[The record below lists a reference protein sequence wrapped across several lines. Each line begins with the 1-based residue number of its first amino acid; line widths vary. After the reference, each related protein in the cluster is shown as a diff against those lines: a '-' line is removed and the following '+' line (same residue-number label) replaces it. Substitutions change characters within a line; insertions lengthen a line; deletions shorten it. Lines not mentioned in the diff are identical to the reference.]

1 MDAPSMGQ
9 IAAYRAMKFAE
20 ESRESCWKRSVVAC
34 VAGAAMG
41 VGLGTFLGTFEGAHG
56 ELVGR
61 NMREQLYNGFSKS
74 IKAGYVRSVYF
85 SKARRVAYTQ
95 LIPWRYL
102 QEGADSSTR
111 CCGEQ
116 EFALVGSI
124 FAGVECVI
132 ERERAAHDILNPLL
146 AGGVSGGALG
156 AWAARSSGPK
166 CELIAGDGAG
176 CRRAAD
182 LVFWRWVLLC
192 VVLVQNTVK
201 GAAGFAV
208 MAVVFEKGIEFM
220 TS

>member
-1 MDAPSMGQ
+1 MDDSRGPSMGQ

-34 VAGAAMG
+34 IAGAAMG

-61 NMREQLYNGFSKS
+61 NMREQLFNGFSKS

-85 SKARRVAYTQ
+85 SK
-95 LIPWRYL
+95 
-102 QEGADSSTR
+102 
-111 CCGEQ
+111 

-132 ERERAAHDILNPLL
+132 ERERAAHDIFNPLL

-166 CELIAGDGAG
+166 
-176 CRRAAD
+176 
-182 LVFWRWVLLC
+182 
-192 VVLVQNTVK
+192 VLVQNTAK

-208 MAVVFEKGIEFM
+208 MAVVFEKGIEFL
-220 TS
+220 TN

>member
-1 MDAPSMGQ
+1 MDDSSGPSMGQ
-9 IAAYRAMKFAE
+9 IVAYRAMKFAE

-56 ELVGR
+56 EL
-61 NMREQLYNGFSKS
+61 LYNGFSKS

-85 SKARRVAYTQ
+85 SK
-95 LIPWRYL
+95 
-102 QEGADSSTR
+102 
-111 CCGEQ
+111 

-132 ERERAAHDILNPLL
+132 ERERAAHDILNPIL

-166 CELIAGDGAG
+166 M
-176 CRRAAD
+176 
-182 LVFWRWVLLC
+182 
-192 VVLVQNTVK
+192 LVQNTAK

-208 MAVVFEKGIEFM
+208 MAVVFEKGIEFL
-220 TS
+220 TN

>member
-1 MDAPSMGQ
+1 
-9 IAAYRAMKFAE
+9 MKFAE

-74 IKAGYVRSVYF
+74 IKAGY
-85 SKARRVAYTQ
+85 
-95 LIPWRYL
+95 
-102 QEGADSSTR
+102 
-111 CCGEQ
+111 

-132 ERERAAHDILNPLL
+132 ERERAAHDILNPIL

-166 CELIAGDGAG
+166 L
-176 CRRAAD
+176 
-182 LVFWRWVLLC
+182 
-192 VVLVQNTVK
+192 LVQNTVK

-208 MAVVFEKGIEFM
+208 MAVVFEKGIEFL
-220 TS
+220 TN

>member
-1 MDAPSMGQ
+1 MESPSMGQ

-61 NMREQLYNGFSKS
+61 NMREQVTTELSIGQGDGYTDALYGLFNGFSKS

-85 SKARRVAYTQ
+85 SK
-95 LIPWRYL
+95 
-102 QEGADSSTR
+102 
-111 CCGEQ
+111 

-132 ERERAAHDILNPLL
+132 ERERAAHDILNPIL

-156 AWAARSSGPK
+156 AWAARSAGPK
-166 CELIAGDGAG
+166 M
-176 CRRAAD
+176 
-182 LVFWRWVLLC
+182 
-192 VVLVQNTVK
+192 LVQNTAK

-208 MAVVFEKGIEFM
+208 MAVVFEKGIEFI

>member
-1 MDAPSMGQ
+1 MSDSQTPSMGQ

-56 ELVGR
+56 DLVGR
-61 NMREQLYNGFSKS
+61 NMREQLVNGFSKS

-85 SKARRVAYTQ
+85 SK
-95 LIPWRYL
+95 
-102 QEGADSSTR
+102 
-111 CCGEQ
+111 

-156 AWAARSSGPK
+156 AWAARSSGAK
-166 CELIAGDGAG
+166 L
-176 CRRAAD
+176 
-182 LVFWRWVLLC
+182 
-192 VVLVQNTVK
+192 LVQNTAK

-220 TS
+220 TN

>member
-1 MDAPSMGQ
+1 
-9 IAAYRAMKFAE
+9 MKFAE

-74 IKAGYVRSVYF
+74 IKAGYVRSVYY
-85 SKARRVAYTQ
+85 SK
-95 LIPWRYL
+95 
-102 QEGADSSTR
+102 
-111 CCGEQ
+111 

-132 ERERAAHDILNPLL
+132 ERERAAHDILNPIL

-156 AWAARSSGPK
+156 MWAARSSGPK
-166 CELIAGDGAG
+166 L
-176 CRRAAD
+176 
-182 LVFWRWVLLC
+182 
-192 VVLVQNTVK
+192 LVQNTVK

-208 MAVVFEKGIEFM
+208 IAVVFEKGIEFL
-220 TS
+220 TN

>member
-1 MDAPSMGQ
+1 MDDSRTPSMGQ
-9 IAAYRAMKFAE
+9 IAIIRAMKFAE

-85 SKARRVAYTQ
+85 SK
-95 LIPWRYL
+95 
-102 QEGADSSTR
+102 
-111 CCGEQ
+111 

-132 ERERAAHDILNPLL
+132 ERERAAHDILNPIL

-156 AWAARSSGPK
+156 AWAARNSGAK
-166 CELIAGDGAG
+166 L
-176 CRRAAD
+176 
-182 LVFWRWVLLC
+182 
-192 VVLVQNTVK
+192 LVQNTAK
-201 GAAGFAV
+201 GAAGFAI
-208 MAVVFEKGIEFM
+208 MAVVFETGMEFI
-220 TS
+220 TN

>member
-1 MDAPSMGQ
+1 MDASRGPSRGQ

-74 IKAGYVRSVYF
+74 IKAGYVRSVYY
-85 SKARRVAYTQ
+85 SK
-95 LIPWRYL
+95 
-102 QEGADSSTR
+102 
-111 CCGEQ
+111 

-132 ERERAAHDILNPLL
+132 ERERAAHDILNPIL

-166 CELIAGDGAG
+166 L
-176 CRRAAD
+176 
-182 LVFWRWVLLC
+182 
-192 VVLVQNTVK
+192 LVQNTVK

-208 MAVVFEKGIEFM
+208 MAVVFEKGIEFL
-220 TS
+220 TN

>member
-1 MDAPSMGQ
+1 MSDSQTPSMGQ

-56 ELVGR
+56 DLVGR
-61 NMREQLYNGFSKS
+61 NMREQLFNGFSKS

-85 SKARRVAYTQ
+85 SK
-95 LIPWRYL
+95 
-102 QEGADSSTR
+102 
-111 CCGEQ
+111 

-156 AWAARSSGPK
+156 AWAARGSGAK
-166 CELIAGDGAG
+166 L
-176 CRRAAD
+176 
-182 LVFWRWVLLC
+182 
-192 VVLVQNTVK
+192 LVQNTAK

-220 TS
+220 TN

>member
-1 MDAPSMGQ
+1 MDDSRGPSMGQ

-34 VAGAAMG
+34 IAGAAMG

-61 NMREQLYNGFSKS
+61 NMREQLFNGFSKS
-74 IKAGYVRSVYF
+74 IKAGYVRS
-85 SKARRVAYTQ
+85 
-95 LIPWRYL
+95 
-102 QEGADSSTR
+102 
-111 CCGEQ
+111 

-132 ERERAAHDILNPLL
+132 ERERAANDIFNPLL

-166 CELIAGDGAG
+166 
-176 CRRAAD
+176 
-182 LVFWRWVLLC
+182 
-192 VVLVQNTVK
+192 VLVQNTAK

-208 MAVVFEKGIEFM
+208 MAVVFEKGIEFL
-220 TS
+220 TN

>member
-1 MDAPSMGQ
+1 MDDSRGPSRGQ

-61 NMREQLYNGFSKS
+61 NMREQVTIDCDFKS
-74 IKAGYVRSVYF
+74 IKAGY
-85 SKARRVAYTQ
+85 
-95 LIPWRYL
+95 
-102 QEGADSSTR
+102 
-111 CCGEQ
+111 

-132 ERERAAHDILNPLL
+132 ERERAAHDILNPIL

-156 AWAARSSGPK
+156 VGSAEFGTK
-166 CELIAGDGAG
+166 TAGAKHCQGRG
-176 CRRAAD
+176 GLRRY
-182 LVFWRWVLLC
+182 
-192 VVLVQNTVK
+192 
-201 GAAGFAV
+201 
-208 MAVVFEKGIEFM
+208 AVVFEKGIEFL
-220 TS
+220 TN

>member
-1 MDAPSMGQ
+1 MDDSRAPSMGQ
-9 IAAYRAMKFAE
+9 MAAYRAMKFAE

-61 NMREQLYNGFSKS
+61 NMREQLYNGLSKS
-74 IKAGYVRSVYF
+74 IKAGYVRSIYF
-85 SKARRVAYTQ
+85 SK
-95 LIPWRYL
+95 
-102 QEGADSSTR
+102 
-111 CCGEQ
+111 
-116 EFALVGSI
+116 EFAMVGSI

-166 CELIAGDGAG
+166 L
-176 CRRAAD
+176 
-182 LVFWRWVLLC
+182 
-192 VVLVQNTVK
+192 LVQNTVK

-208 MAVVFEKGIEFM
+208 MAVVFEKGIEFL
-220 TS
+220 TN

>member
-1 MDAPSMGQ
+1 MDDSSGPSMGQ
-9 IAAYRAMKFAE
+9 IVAYRAMKFAE

-85 SKARRVAYTQ
+85 SK
-95 LIPWRYL
+95 
-102 QEGADSSTR
+102 
-111 CCGEQ
+111 

-132 ERERAAHDILNPLL
+132 ERERAAHDILNPIL

-166 CELIAGDGAG
+166 M
-176 CRRAAD
+176 
-182 LVFWRWVLLC
+182 
-192 VVLVQNTVK
+192 LVQNTAK

-208 MAVVFEKGIEFM
+208 MAVVFEKGIEFL
-220 TS
+220 TN

>member
-1 MDAPSMGQ
+1 MGQ

-61 NMREQLYNGFSKS
+61 NMREQLFNGFSKS

-85 SKARRVAYTQ
+85 SKVR
-95 LIPWRYL
+95 
-102 QEGADSSTR
+102 G
-111 CCGEQ
+111 

-132 ERERAAHDILNPLL
+132 ERERAAHDILNPIL

-156 AWAARSSGPK
+156 AWAARSAGPK
-166 CELIAGDGAG
+166 M
-176 CRRAAD
+176 
-182 LVFWRWVLLC
+182 
-192 VVLVQNTVK
+192 LVQNTAK

-208 MAVVFEKGIEFM
+208 MAVVFEKGIEFI

>member
-1 MDAPSMGQ
+1 MDDSRGPSRGQ

-74 IKAGYVRSVYF
+74 IKAGY
-85 SKARRVAYTQ
+85 
-95 LIPWRYL
+95 
-102 QEGADSSTR
+102 
-111 CCGEQ
+111 

-132 ERERAAHDILNPLL
+132 ERERAAHDILNPIL

-156 AWAARSSGPK
+156 MWAARSSGPK
-166 CELIAGDGAG
+166 L
-176 CRRAAD
+176 
-182 LVFWRWVLLC
+182 
-192 VVLVQNTVK
+192 LVQNTVK

-208 MAVVFEKGIEFM
+208 IAVVFEKGIEFL
-220 TS
+220 TN

>member
-1 MDAPSMGQ
+1 MDKSSMSQ
-9 IAAYRAMKFAE
+9 TAVARVFKFAE

-34 VAGAAMG
+34 VAGATMG

-85 SKARRVAYTQ
+85 SK
-95 LIPWRYL
+95 
-102 QEGADSSTR
+102 
-111 CCGEQ
+111 

-132 ERERAAHDILNPLL
+132 ERHRATHDIVNPIL
-146 AGGVSGGALG
+146 AGGVSGGMLG
-156 AWAARSSGPK
+156 AWAARTSGTK
-166 CELIAGDGAG
+166 L
-176 CRRAAD
+176 
-182 LVFWRWVLLC
+182 LVR
-192 VVLVQNTVK
+192 NTAK

-208 MAVVFEKGIEFM
+208 MAVVFEKGMELM
-220 TS
+220 MQ